1 MTSIY
6 GTDRSAGRQL
16 AGKVALVT
24 GGNRG
29 IGKAIAAR
37 LAALGA
43 AVAICGRDSQ
53 TLATTARELQA
64 VGTPIHSQ
72 RADVTKSSD
81 VDALIKETETALGAI
96 SILVNN
102 AGMGLFGPV
111 QEKTEQEWDTLM
123 NTNLKSVFLV
133 SRQVIP
139 GMIQRKSGDIINI
152 SSLAGK
158 STFAGGGIYCASKW
172 ALQVLRHARAETLQ
186 RPFRCAVD
194 AASCESTFSRKR
206 TDVDDVAGLALNH
219 PRNHLA
225 RDEKHAL
232 QVRVHQSVPLL
243 FCFFLDGPEKTHPSV
258 IDKNADCAE
267 GGFCFLDQGI
277 DIGRLCDVGALR
289 VNGSAHGLKFPGG
302 GCERL
307 GIAA

>member
-1 MTSIY
+1 MTNIY
-6 GTDRSAGRQL
+6 GTDRGAGRQL

-64 VGTPIHSQ
+64 VGTPVYSQ
-72 RADVTKSSD
+72 RADVTKSCD

-123 NTNLKSVFLV
+123 NTNLKSVYLV
-133 SRQVIP
+133 SRKVIP

-172 ALQVLRHARAETLQ
+172 ALQGLSGCMAEDLRNFGIRVSTVCPGSVATEFSGRGPKDTSKVLTAQ
-186 RPFRCAVD
+186 
-194 AASCESTFSRKR
+194 
-206 TDVDDVAGLALNH
+206 DVA
-219 PRNHLA
+219 
-225 RDEKHAL
+225 HAVAMIAT
-232 QVRVHQSVPLL
+232 QGPQSFLSEVQLRPLTK
-243 FCFFLDGPEKTHPSV
+243 P
-258 IDKNADCAE
+258 
-267 GGFCFLDQGI
+267 
-277 DIGRLCDVGALR
+277 
-289 VNGSAHGLKFPGG
+289 
-302 GCERL
+302 
-307 GIAA
+307 

>member
-64 VGTPIHSQ
+64 VGTPIYSQ

-81 VDALIKETETALGAI
+81 VDALIEETETALGAI
-96 SILVNN
+96 AILVNN

-133 SRQVIP
+133 SRKVIP
-139 GMIQRKSGDIINI
+139 GMIQRNSGDIINI

-172 ALQVLRHARAETLQ
+172 ALQGLSGCMAEDLRNFGIRVSTVCPGSVATEFSGRGPKDASKVLTAQ
-186 RPFRCAVD
+186 
-194 AASCESTFSRKR
+194 
-206 TDVDDVAGLALNH
+206 DVA
-219 PRNHLA
+219 
-225 RDEKHAL
+225 HAVAMIAT
-232 QVRVHQSVPLL
+232 QGPQSFLSEVQLRPLTK
-243 FCFFLDGPEKTHPSV
+243 P
-258 IDKNADCAE
+258 
-267 GGFCFLDQGI
+267 
-277 DIGRLCDVGALR
+277 
-289 VNGSAHGLKFPGG
+289 
-302 GCERL
+302 
-307 GIAA
+307 

>member
-6 GTDRSAGRQL
+6 GTDGSAGRQL
-16 AGKVALVT
+16 TGKVALVT

-53 TLATTARELQA
+53 TLATAARELRA
-64 VGTPIHSQ
+64 AGTPVYSQ

-81 VDALIKETETALGAI
+81 IDALIKETETALGAI

-102 AGMGLFGPV
+102 AGRGLFGPV

-158 STFAGGGIYCASKW
+158 NTFAGGGIYCASKW
-172 ALQVLRHARAETLQ
+172 ALQGLSGCMAEDLRNFGIRVSTVCPGSVATEFSGRGPKDASKVLTAQ
-186 RPFRCAVD
+186 
-194 AASCESTFSRKR
+194 
-206 TDVDDVAGLALNH
+206 DVA
-219 PRNHLA
+219 
-225 RDEKHAL
+225 HAVAMIAT
-232 QVRVHQSVPLL
+232 QGPQSFLSEVQLRPLTK
-243 FCFFLDGPEKTHPSV
+243 P
-258 IDKNADCAE
+258 
-267 GGFCFLDQGI
+267 
-277 DIGRLCDVGALR
+277 
-289 VNGSAHGLKFPGG
+289 
-302 GCERL
+302 
-307 GIAA
+307 